1 MGLTTGLELEDESG
15 PFKIGLKIDE
25 RSICRDSICELE
37 DEDDDESVGAAGAVE
52 FVTICLLTCRGK

>member
-15 PFKIGLKIDE
+15 RFKMGLKIDE
-25 RSICRDSICELE
+25 RSICRDSSCELE
-37 DEDDDESVGAAGAVE
+37 EEEDESVGAAGAVE